1 MISPENSLLLLIDL
15 QERLMPAIR
24 RADQIIANTRRLV
37 LGANEL
43 GVRVA
48 ATEQYPQGLGP
59 TVAAITEVFSEDVRP
74 LPKKSFSCLGCPE
87 FSDRIDGE
95 HYQNILLCGVET
107 HVCVLQT
114 ALDFL
119 EREKTVFLPTDAL
132 GSRFLT
138 DHETAL
144 RRLEQAGAVLTTTET
159 TLFEWCRTADNPA
172 FKTISRLVKERTD
185 API

>member
-1 MISPENSLLLLIDL
+1 
-15 QERLMPAIR
+15 MPAIR
-24 RADQIIANTRRLV
+24 QADQIIANTRRLV

-43 GVRVA
+43 GVRVN

-59 TVAAITEVFSEDVRP
+59 TVAAIAEVFPEDVRP

-87 FSDRIDGE
+87 FSDRIDRE
-95 HYQNILLCGVET
+95 HYQNIFLCGVET

-119 EREKTVFLPTDAL
+119 ERGKTVFLLTDAL
-132 GSRFLT
+132 GSRFLP

-159 TLFEWCRTADNPA
+159 TLFEWCRTADNPT
-172 FKTISRLVKERTD
+172 FKKISRLVKERTD
-185 API
+185 